1 MLARL
6 MQQGDGVDD
15 TYFFLPPSPPNLYK
29 CLWFYQR
36 QALLISMFVLVNE
49 LPAYRLY
56 LLLTSPNRLVMGF
69 QLEVRFFSLCI
80 RFCISPCPNEK
91 GFSISIRG
99 KRTQDFCIFL
109 VYPSIHSKKKTCVET
124 SGHESFNFI
133 YLDVIIYLFI
143 CSSLFYLCN
152 HLFPKYLFIRLN
164 FVRSL
169 RRFGPQMAQL
179 RRIVESRIV
188 SVFHFIIFTA
198 VFTELFPYDIFF
210 PALKPH
216 LQCAC
221 VRKGT
226 PPDADFFLRALFSFC
241 FPPLPQQ
248 VLDGVRSPGGV
259 RNDQASS
266 EGENGASFGYYIRVL
281 FRRFQGMA
289 QPPPR
294 PPCPVLTRLL
304 RFDVLTSSLLYYIIS
319 SLHYALYFSIL
330 YFTWSTLL
338 YDLFLHYTL
347 YFSIL
352 YFTWSTLLCYL
363 YLVHSIFRYSI
374 LRGLLYYIIYL
385 YIIPYFFTYTLFYA
399 AYFTILSI
407 FTLYPLF
414 FYVYSISRSL
424 LSCSILIFLSC
435 PLFLSSLL

>member
-1 MLARL
+1 
-6 MQQGDGVDD
+6 
-15 TYFFLPPSPPNLYK
+15 
-29 CLWFYQR
+29 
-36 QALLISMFVLVNE
+36 
-49 LPAYRLY
+49 
-56 LLLTSPNRLVMGF
+56 
-69 QLEVRFFSLCI
+69 
-80 RFCISPCPNEK
+80 
-91 GFSISIRG
+91 
-99 KRTQDFCIFL
+99 
-109 VYPSIHSKKKTCVET
+109 
-124 SGHESFNFI
+124 
-133 YLDVIIYLFI
+133 
-143 CSSLFYLCN
+143 
-152 HLFPKYLFIRLN
+152 
-164 FVRSL
+164 
-169 RRFGPQMAQL
+169 MAQL
-179 RRIVESRIV
+179 SRIVESRIV
-188 SVFHFIIFTA
+188 SVFHFIIFKA
-198 VFTELFPYDIFF
+198 IFTELSPYDIFF

-221 VRKGT
+221 VRKGA

-385 YIIPYFFTYTLFYA
+385 YIIPPIFLRILYFTQPTLLYYLSLPYTPYFFTYTLFHAVCFPVQYL
-399 AYFTILSI
+399 YFYHALYFYLLYCRYS
-407 FTLYPLF
+407 TLLY
-414 FYVYSISRSL
+414 
-424 LSCSILIFLSC
+424 
-435 PLFLSSLL
+435 